1 MKKIFLIAAITLAS
15 ASAGFAQTKSC
26 EFEKWRGAS
35 KSAAQSWVGLG
46 FGVKNSKSGELL
58 SIKMDNGK
66 NTDWFPAEAKV
77 TKNFTTYT
85 FRMTNSAAPGYIRN
99 NRFSFRIYN
108 SGKCKGRVDTEGFVP
123 IDASGAWN

>member
-46 FGVKNSKSGELL
+46 FGIKNSKSGELL

-66 NTDWFPAEAKV
+66 NTDWFP
-77 TKNFTTYT
+77 T
-85 FRMTNSAAPGYIRN
+85 
-99 NRFSFRIYN
+99 
-108 SGKCKGRVDTEGFVP
+108 
-123 IDASGAWN
+123 